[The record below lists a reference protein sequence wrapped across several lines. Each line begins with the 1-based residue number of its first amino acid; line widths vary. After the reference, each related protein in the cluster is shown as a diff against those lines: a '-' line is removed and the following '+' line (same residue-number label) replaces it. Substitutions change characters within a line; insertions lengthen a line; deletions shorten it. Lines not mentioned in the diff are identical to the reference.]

1 MLCNKKTY
9 WESQTQMTYVILN
22 FLAAKVKKRE
32 RNNEKKQVKF
42 ILITYLA

>member
-1 MLCNKKTY
+1 
-9 WESQTQMTYVILN
+9 MTYVILN

>member
-1 MLCNKKTY
+1 M
-9 WESQTQMTYVILN
+9 QMTYVILN
-22 FLAAKVKKRE
+22 FLAAKVKKKRERE